1 MLQVMGQP
9 QEPVVK
15 VIKPKFHN
23 HNLIDFAPEHLHQ
36 KLSGRNLLTCLLMR
50 ARFSVTDSS
59 SESYSVQK
67 TQSKDSSSRRTL
79 LQRLNI
85 QASVQIKKNLVDIVT
100 TRILD
105 YYILPFAELL
115 RENYPRFTNQYP
127 KEKLPPVVSIA
138 EDGTAIVGQREYDKR
153 TNRVI
158 GFSLPLRCNGFPDS
172 LASSVRTAEDIVNLF
187 EKYERAA
194 VVITVMAQTMDEQIP
209 AIRIAS
215 FCSNNRFTADDVKH
229 RANYIEAELNKLGIR
244 MLTYSADG
252 DSREMKMMRQVLNLG
267 ALPPSLTTKKGR
279 SAQQIADETGWLLK
293 RQWDFF
299 AADVI
304 NSAVP
309 VQDTVHIGAKF
320 RTRLLKRD
328 RATFLTIGKGIA
340 SVSDLEQLLTEVTKG
355 QHHLKN
361 GDLNLHDKMNYDA
374 VRRLCDPCVTDI
386 LCDKVAGSEV
396 TCFYLKLMRLIT
408 ASYLDKSLSP
418 LDRIYGIW
426 YSCLAL
432 RYWRHWLQENGY
444 KLDINFITLNAYMCV
459 EINAHSLVLI
469 SRRLRENGTPHL
481 FRPWHFGS
489 QSCES
494 FFRLVRSLTSTE
506 STQVNLSGKGFFSRS
521 ERADAAN
528 QLLGEGENDGVY
540 FPRFTHAFE
549 DQSQDDGKNI
559 SFNLPSHLPSDEE
572 IERIIRKA
580 MVDVDHQFQLL
591 GVKMRGKKKFM
602 FNQELVQRINV
613 SRKDKEHPAALIDS
627 NLLLELDD
635 SGAEETAVEEN
646 VQPCPDAGDEYD
658 IDVLKSL
665 GMAQLRD
672 FSHLVS
678 RQLES
683 SAFASI
689 ICNNG
694 SQIVVKK
701 ARSCGF
707 VKIQFGD

>member
-1 MLQVMGQP
+1 MMLQVMGQP

-85 QASVQIKKNLVDIVT
+85 QASVQIKKKPGGYRYDKDIGLLHFAMYSYIQGGRKFYEVLSANFEGIFPSCRT
-100 TRILD
+100 IERKLSSFHKSVPEGEVNVALLKEILD
-105 YYILPFAELL
+105 KH
-115 RENYPRFTNQYP
+115 R
-127 KEKLPPVVSIA
+127 LPPVVSIA

-267 ALPPSLTTKKGR
+267 ALPPRLSRQKKGR

-386 LCDKVAGSEV
+386 LCDKVA
-396 TCFYLKLMRLIT
+396 
-408 ASYLDKSLSP
+408 
-418 LDRIYGIW
+418 
-426 YSCLAL
+426 
-432 RYWRHWLQENGY
+432 
-444 KLDINFITLNAYMCV
+444 
-459 EINAHSLVLI
+459 
-469 SRRLRENGTPHL
+469 
-481 FRPWHFGS
+481 
-489 QSCES
+489 
-494 FFRLVRSLTSTE
+494 E

-658 IDVLKSL
+658 IDVEVSWNGPAK
-665 GMAQLRD
+665 RF
-672 FSHLVS
+672 FS
-678 RQLES
+678 
-683 SAFASI
+683 F
-689 ICNNG
+689 
-694 SQIVVKK
+694 
-701 ARSCGF
+701 GF
-707 VKIQFGD
+707 SPA